1 MITLTLHTDPGHGW
15 LEVPGFLLRA
25 LASEDEVSAS
35 SYYDKKADTFYL
47 EEDCDAA
54 LVARPL
60 RAMEGEGTYTVLD
73 VQVSYR
79 EDTFVRKL
87 PHCWEGGA

>member
-1 MITLTLHTDPGHGW
+1 MITLKLHTDPGHGW

-25 LASEDEVSAS
+25 LSREEEVSGY

-54 LVARPL
+54 LVALPL
-60 RAMEGEGTYTVLD
+60 TAMEGEGTYTVFD
-73 VQVSYR
+73 VQTSYSH
-79 EDTFVRKL
+79 DSFVRKL
-87 PHCWEGGA
+87 PRWEGGK